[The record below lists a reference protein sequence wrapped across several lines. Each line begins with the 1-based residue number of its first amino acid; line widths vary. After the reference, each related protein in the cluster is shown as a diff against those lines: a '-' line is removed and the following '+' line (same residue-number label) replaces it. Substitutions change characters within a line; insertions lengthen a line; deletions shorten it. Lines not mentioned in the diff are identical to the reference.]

1 MTTWRALVL
10 VLFLSARAAGAFDV
24 THAPWDALVKREIVV
39 SPDGN
44 SSRVN
49 YAGFRREQA
58 ALATYLASLSAVTA
72 AEYQSWPRDERLAFL
87 INAYNAFTIKLV
99 LTRYPEL
106 KSIKDLGSL
115 LQSPW
120 KQQFFTL
127 LGEKRSLD
135 DVEHRMI
142 RAPGAFDEPRIHF
155 ALNCASVG
163 CPMLR
168 EEAYVAT
175 RLDAQLESST
185 RRFLGDRT
193 RNRYDPAAGRLE
205 LSSIFDWYKGDF
217 EKGVGGSASVAQF
230 VARYAELLA
239 GDAAGQ
245 ALVRRGTL
253 PTRYLD
259 YDWSLNDAA
268 R

>member
-1 MTTWRALVL
+1 MTGWRAFVL
-10 VLFLSARAAGAFDV
+10 VLLLAARAACAFDPA
-24 THAPWDALVKREIVV
+24 HAAWDGLLKRGVVV
-39 SPDGN
+39 SPDGS
-44 SSRVN
+44 SSRVD
-49 YAGFRREQA
+49 YAGFKRAQS
-58 ALATYLASLSAVTA
+58 ALAGYLDQLSAVTA
-72 AEYQSWPRDERLAFL
+72 AEYESWPRQERLAFL

-99 LTRYPEL
+99 LTRYPDL

-127 LGEKRSLD
+127 LGEQRSLD

-155 ALNCASVG
+155 ALNCASIG

-168 EEAYVAT
+168 EEAYVAA

-185 RRFLGDRT
+185 SRFLGDRT
-193 RNRYDPAAGRLE
+193 RNRYDAAAGRLE
-205 LSSIFDWYKGDF
+205 LSSIFDWYKADF
-217 EKGVGGSASVAQF
+217 ERGGASVPQF
-230 VARYAELLA
+230 IARYAGALA
-239 GDAAGQ
+239 NDAAGQ
-245 ALVRRGTL
+245 AMVRRGAL
-253 PTRYLD
+253 PIRYLD
-259 YDWSLNDAA
+259 YDWKLNDVA